1 MGFGD
6 VAWVDGLPE
15 GVVRGWEESFYAPG
29 GARLVRGVDEVKDV
43 FLGIEFGAEGSW
55 MMAFSQRSN

>member
-43 FLGIEFGAEGSW
+43 FLGIEFGAEGS
-55 MMAFSQRSN
+55 